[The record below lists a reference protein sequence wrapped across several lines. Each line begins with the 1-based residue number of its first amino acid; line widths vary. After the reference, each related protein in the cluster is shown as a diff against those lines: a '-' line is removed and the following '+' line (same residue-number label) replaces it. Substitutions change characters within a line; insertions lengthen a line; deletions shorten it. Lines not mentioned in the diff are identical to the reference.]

1 MGKGFEGMAANDIHQ
16 KVLCSIKD
24 SDHFDGCIDKIIASI
39 VVDMFF
45 HKNNGLQFFI
55 DYYEVER
62 EDFELFF
69 KRPLIDYLGE
79 GEYLKLKYQLEKESV
94 FTGEEEYEGS

>member
-1 MGKGFEGMAANDIHQ
+1 
-16 KVLCSIKD
+16 
-24 SDHFDGCIDKIIASI
+24 
-39 VVDMFF
+39 
-45 HKNNGLQFFI
+45 LQFFV

-94 FTGEEEYEGS
+94 FTGEEEYEGA